1 MNRFGLIQR
10 LKDLLRVFSVFFLIV
25 YVLPTV
31 LGLLANQEW
40 LRTGLLGG

>member
-1 MNRFGLIQR
+1 MNRFRLIQR
-10 LKDLLRVFSVFFLIV
+10 LGGLLRVFSVFFSNV

-31 LGLLANQEW
+31 LGLLVNQEW